1 MDWTRSS
8 RCDGGTC
15 VEVAVYDGSG
25 TENSNMVAVRNSQV
39 PGEIAW
45 FTPIEWAEFLNGV
58 KAGDFDL

>member
-1 MDWTRSS
+1 
-8 RCDGGTC
+8 

-25 TENSNMVAVRNSQV
+25 TEYNNMVAVRNSRI

-45 FTPIEWAEFLNGV
+45 FTPIEWAEFVAGV